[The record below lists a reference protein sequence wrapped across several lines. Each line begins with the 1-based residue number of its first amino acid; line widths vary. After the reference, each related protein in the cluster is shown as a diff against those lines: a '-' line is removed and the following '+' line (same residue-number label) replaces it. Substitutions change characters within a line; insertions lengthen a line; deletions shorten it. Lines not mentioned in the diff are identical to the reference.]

1 MMKFPYQLSAVLMGV
16 AICLVQPQMILALT
30 PREVEAIAKGITVRI
45 DGESAGSGVI
55 IDRQGNKY
63 FVLTNRHVVNR
74 PGRYEIQTPDGKRYP
89 VYYKQEIPGLD
100 LAVLQ
105 FESDNSYNTAKLGNS
120 DEMTGAIAVYVSG
133 WADKLPGV
141 NERTYQFSG
150 GQITSRL
157 QNPENGYAL
166 MFTNPTIPGTSGGP
180 MLDEDGR
187 LVGINGKATFDQ
199 TTQRT
204 FSFGIPINS
213 YQSARNTLK
222 PLEES
227 SPTLVQQPTAESLI
241 SLGGSKANQGDY
253 QGALAYYNQALRLDS
268 NNVDAYFRRAYT
280 RFQLGDQQGSIEDI
294 TRVIKLSPDN
304 SSAYFFRGIVRAGLG
319 DFQAAA
325 RDIEKAISLDA
336 NNALFYWGRGL
347 IRNAQEDPQGA
358 IADFTESIR
367 LQPDYL
373 DAYKERAN
381 TYKGLKNYPAAI
393 ADYNKALSFLEYSG
407 IGVRFGSNETNQGLL
422 ITEVFENYPASK
434 QGINAGDQILAING
448 ESTLNKSDE
457 ELVQLIDRQI
467 RNEAVTQVTLR
478 IRQEGKRDLEV
489 KLTKTKITN
498 PESASIYYLRGGV
511 RKQLKDYEGAISDF
525 TQAIE
530 RKPDY
535 VDAHNDRGIIYY
547 NREDYQKAIADYNR
561 AIQIKPDYA
570 HAYYNLGQ
578 SYRKLGEKQK
588 ALESYQKAAE
598 LYKKQGDT
606 ENYQDALER
615 ISALQGTATSPPEQR
630 DYQAE
635 IAAAN
640 LAIKKN
646 PNDAEAY
653 LDRAVAYYNL
663 GDKQKA
669 LQDLVQATRL
679 NPKYSLAWYN
689 RGWLLAELGRN
700 EEAIISLN
708 NGIQANTEWGNR
720 RSLTDAYNL
729 RCAVRNQIGDYQ
741 KAIDDCNQ
749 ALRLNPKYYNA
760 YVNRGL
766 ALVGQGKVQEA
777 IEDYNRAIQLDPN
790 NLWAYDRRG
799 EAHADQGDYQG
810 AIADYTEIIRLDD
823 KNVVAY
829 ALRGM
834 NYQRLGD
841 TQEAIKD
848 FNQAIQLDPN
858 NAVALA
864 VRGLS
869 YHLQGDYIGSLA
881 AYEASVTKDPKFY
894 LAIANIGL
902 VKYELGDMEAAMT
915 QFEKALAIDKNSA
928 EIQLALG
935 VALYTSGNQ
944 PRGLAMAEKALQ
956 RDKRFANV
964 EFLKKN
970 LWGERIIADTQK
982 LLETPRIQELLKKLK
997 TGS

>member
-30 PREVEAIAKGITVRI
+30 TEEVEAIAKEITVKI

-55 IDRQGNKY
+55 IERQGNKY
-63 FVLTNRHVVNR
+63 FVLTNRHVVER

-187 LVGINGKATFDQ
+187 LVGINGKAIFDQ
-199 TTQRT
+199 RTQRT

-213 YQSARNTLK
+213 FQSTRNTLK

-227 SPTLVQQPTAESLI
+227 SPTVAQQPTAEGLI

-253 QGALAYYNQALRLDS
+253 QGALAYYNQALRIDP
-268 NNVDAYFRRAYT
+268 NNVDAYFRRGIA
-280 RFQLGDQQGSIEDI
+280 FFE
-294 TRVIKLSPDN
+294 IKDYQAAIKDFNQVVRLSPDN
-304 SSAYFFRGIVRAGLG
+304 DLAYFL
-319 DFQAAA
+319 
-325 RDIEKAISLDA
+325 
-336 NNALFYWGRGL
+336 RGL
-347 IRNAQEDPQGA
+347 ARSFANDKQGA
-358 IADFTESIR
+358 IEDYTQAIRLNAQYAEAYNNRGVEYEALGDYQKAIADYTESIR
-367 LQPDYL
+367 LKNPELHLPYRNRGDVN
-373 DAYKERAN
+373 YK
-381 TYKGLKNYPAAI
+381 LKNYPAAI
-393 ADYNKALSFLEYSG
+393 ADYDKALSFLEYSG
-407 IGVRFGSNETNQGLL
+407 IGVRFVDHEGKPGMFIGGISNNS
-422 ITEVFENYPASK
+422 PASQSVLK
-434 QGINAGDQILAING
+434 VGDQVIALNG
-448 ESTLNKSDE
+448 KSTLNKTAE
-457 ELVQLIDRQI
+457 ELNQIIDTQI
-467 RNEAVTQVTLR
+467 RNQKILQVTLKIKR
-478 IRQEGKRDLEV
+478 EGEREFEV
-489 KLTKTKITN
+489 TLTKASITN
-498 PESASIYYLRGGV
+498 PESASIYYLRGKV
-511 RKQLKDYEGAISDF
+511 RRELKDYQGAISDF

-535 VDAHNDRGIIYY
+535 VDAYNNRGIIYDDLK
-547 NREDYQKAIADYNR
+547 DYQKAIADYNR
-561 AIQIKPDYA
+561 AIQIQPDYA

-578 SYRKLGEKQK
+578 SYRALGEKQK

-598 LYKKQGDT
+598 LYKQQENT
-606 ENYQDALER
+606 EDYQDALER
-615 ISALQGTATSPPEQR
+615 ISELQGTAAPPAQR

-653 LDRAVAYYNL
+653 LERAVAYYNL

-679 NPKYSLAWYN
+679 NPKHSLAWYD
-689 RGWLLAELGRN
+689 RAWILFELGRN
-700 EEAIISLN
+700 EEALTSLTRA
-708 NGIQANTEWGNR
+708 IQANTQWGD

-729 RCAVRNQIGDYQ
+729 RCGVRNQIGDYQ

-749 ALRLNPKYYNA
+749 ALSLNPRYYSA

>member
-213 YQSARNTLK
+213 FQSTRNTLK

-227 SPTLVQQPTAESLI
+227 SPTVAQQPTAEGLI

-253 QGALAYYNQALRLDS
+253 KGALTDYNQALLIDP
-268 NNVDAYFRRAYT
+268 NNVDAYFRRAST
-280 RFQLGDQQGSIEDI
+280 RYQLGDKQGSIEDF
-294 TRVIKLSPDN
+294 THVLELSPDN
-304 SSAYFFRGIVRAGLG
+304 AIAYYFRGVVRAELMG
-319 DFQAAA
+319 FQAAVG
-325 RDIEKAISLDA
+325 DIEKAISLDA
-336 NNALFYWGRGL
+336 NNALFYLGRGL
-347 IRNAQEDPQGA
+347 IRYAQGDSPGA
-358 IADFTESIR
+358 ITDFTESIR
-367 LQPDYL
+367 LKPGYL
-373 DAYKERAN
+373 DAYKARGN
-381 TYKGLKNYPAAI
+381 TYYSLKDYPSAI
-393 ADYNKALSFLEYSG
+393 ADYDKALSFLEYSG
-407 IGVRFGSNETNQGLL
+407 IGVRFVDHEGKPGMFIGGISNNS
-422 ITEVFENYPASK
+422 PASQSVLK
-434 QGINAGDQILAING
+434 VGDQVIALNG
-448 ESTLNKSDE
+448 KSTLNKTAE
-457 ELVQLIDRQI
+457 ELNQIIDTQI
-467 RNEAVTQVTLR
+467 RNQKILQVTLKIKR
-478 IRQEGKRDLEV
+478 EGEREFEV
-489 KLTKTKITN
+489 TLTKASITN
-498 PESASIYYLRGGV
+498 PESASIYYLRGKV
-511 RKQLKDYEGAISDF
+511 RRELKDYQGAISDF

-535 VDAHNDRGIIYY
+535 VDAYNNRGIIYDDLK
-547 NREDYQKAIADYNR
+547 DYQKAIADYNR
-561 AIQIKPDYA
+561 AIQIQPDYA

-578 SYRKLGEKQK
+578 SYRALGEKQK

-598 LYKKQGDT
+598 LYKQQENT
-606 ENYQDALER
+606 EDYQDALER
-615 ISALQGTATSPPEQR
+615 ISELQGTAAPPAQR

-653 LDRAVAYYNL
+653 LERAVAYYNL

-679 NPKYSLAWYN
+679 NPKHSLAWYD
-689 RGWLLAELGRN
+689 RAWILFELGRN
-700 EEAIISLN
+700 EEALTSLTRA
-708 NGIQANTEWGNR
+708 IQANTQWGD

-729 RCAVRNQIGDYQ
+729 RCGVRNQIGDYQ

-749 ALRLNPKYYNA
+749 ALSLNPRYYSA